1 MWIQLAPCR
10 NLNYTHG
17 YYSNHLLHRII
28 HQLVLQVGF
37 FNKRQETEKGYPS
50 NARQRNIHNTPRL
63 ESPQGRDQTCGLS
76 VVRQKILQQLLFGEN
91 KHSTYVHPGNLNI
104 TVVCFEHRR
113 AVYPREVFDSKKTPE
128 KNCSDGSFPM
138 NNRPLLTSE
147 FI

>member
-1 MWIQLAPCR
+1 MRAKEIFIIRHAWKVLKGETKHVGC
-10 NLNYTHG
+10 
-17 YYSNHLLHRII
+17 LL
-28 HQLVLQVGF
+28 F
-37 FNKRQETEKGYPS
+37 AK
-50 NARQRNIHNTPRL
+50 
-63 ESPQGRDQTCGLS
+63 
-76 VVRQKILQQLLFGEN
+76 KILQQLLFGEN